1 MSNRVKSYIRRLNE
15 DTYKVYLAKFV
26 ELTGRKHLGRQLATN
41 SDNQVIEAKVDNLT
55 SKQKR
60 GLKEVALILF
70 SAIAV
75 FLFVALY
82 TYNASDPAWSHSTD
96 STVTVNASGKVG
108 AWFADISYFL
118 FGYLAYMFPAMML
131 YIGIRIFRKKPH
143 VGTPNRFQFLLT
155 STGLIISVV
164 CATGIAAMH
173 FHATVTEMPA
183 NSGGLLGTQV
193 SEILVNIFNPLG
205 ATLFMLA
212 LLLTGLN
219 LIGVSWLKLIDMTG
233 LIIVTS
239 LKKVREHFAEKKIAK
254 QAKQERQVSVEKEK
268 AIVAK
273 REAPKI
279 AKPEKK
285 KIEKGVRAMKESQIS
300 LFRDHDPGSGL
311 PPLSLLDLPVASTHK
326 ISEKDLEAMARLL
339 ELKLKEFNIRAQVV
353 EVFPGPV
360 ITRYELQPAA
370 GVKGSQV
377 SNLAKDLARS
387 LSVQS
392 VRVVDVIPGKSVIGV
407 EIPNQHRDM
416 VRLIEIL
423 QSKAYEKAKSP
434 LTLGLG
440 KDIGGNPMVADLA
453 KMPHLLVAGTTGSGK
468 SVAVNAMILSLLYNA
483 TAQKIRL
490 IMIDPKMLEL
500 SIYDGIPHLLTPVVT
515 DMKDAS
521 AALRWSV
528 AEMERRYKLMSALGV
543 RNLAGY
549 NRKVREAIDEGEPI
563 KDPLY
568 NPESTEPQEEIAEL
582 PHIVIIVDEL
592 ADMMMVVGKKVE
604 ELIARL
610 AQKARAS
617 GIHLILATQRPSVDV
632 LTGLI
637 KANIPTRIAFQVSS
651 KIDSRT
657 VIDQMGAEQLLG
669 HGDMLMLSPGAGLPT
684 RIHGAFV
691 DDHEVHK
698 VVDDLK
704 SRGAPDYNDAILN
717 GDEIEDIGMGASDS
731 GPVSD
736 DPEKDPLYDE
746 AVNIVIE
753 TRKASIS
760 GVQRRLKIGY
770 NRAARMVEAM
780 EAAGVV
786 SQPQTNGQREVLVP
800 NR

>member
-1 MSNRVKSYIRRLNE
+1 MSS
-15 DTYKVYLAKFV
+15 
-26 ELTGRKHLGRQLATN
+26 G
-41 SDNQVIEAKVDNLT
+41 DNQVIEGKIAGGADASQVNNLT

-60 GLKEVALILF
+60 GLREIALILF
-70 SAIAV
+70 SAIAF
-75 FLFVALY
+75 FLYVALY
-82 TYNASDPAWSHSTD
+82 TYNANDPAWSHSTD
-96 STVTVNASGKVG
+96 STITANSSGIVG
-108 AWFADISYFL
+108 AWFADISFFL
-118 FGYLAYMFPAMML
+118 FGYLAYLFPTMIL
-131 YIGIRIFRKKPH
+131 LIGINLYRSKKH
-143 VGTPNRFQFLLT
+143 DGIPNRFQIILNVV
-155 STGLIISVV
+155 GLIVSVA
-164 CATGIAAMH
+164 CATGVASMH
-173 FHATVTEMPA
+173 FHVSVTDMPA

-193 SEILVNIFNPLG
+193 SEILISIFNPLG
-205 ATLFMLA
+205 ATLFMLT
-212 LLLTGLN
+212 LLLVGIN
-219 LIGVSWLKLIDMTG
+219 LLGMSWLKLIDSTG
-233 LIIVTS
+233 ALLVGGW
-239 LKKVREHFAEKKIAK
+239 KKIREHFAERKIAK
-254 QAKQERQVSVEKEK
+254 EAVQERKVVVEKERTV
-268 AIVAK
+268 IAK
-273 REAPKI
+273 QDAPKI
-279 AKPEKK
+279 ATPPKK
-285 KIEKGVRAMKESQIS
+285 TIEKSVRALKEKQFT
-300 LFRDHDPGSGL
+300 LFRDNSVKSGL
-311 PPLSLLDLPVASTHK
+311 PSLSLLDAPTPSPYKVD
-326 ISEKDLEAMARLL
+326 EKDLQAMARLL
-339 ELKLKEFNIRAQVV
+339 EIKLKEFNIRAEVT
-353 EVFPGPV
+353 EVFPGPI
-360 ITRYELQPAA
+360 ITRYELLPAA

-377 SNLAKDLARS
+377 INLAKDLARS

-392 VRVVDVIPGKSVIGV
+392 VRVVDVIPGKAVIGV
-407 EIPNQHRDM
+407 EIPNVHRDM
-416 VRLIEIL
+416 VRLVEIL
-423 QSKAYEKAKSP
+423 QSKVYDKSKSM
-434 LTLGLG
+434 LKMGLG
-440 KDIGGNPMVADLA
+440 KDISGEPMIADLA

-483 TAQKIRL
+483 TAEKVRM

-521 AALRWSV
+521 SALRWCV

-543 RNLAGY
+543 RNLTGY
-549 NRKVREAIDEGEPI
+549 NKKVRDAIEDDDPI
-563 KDPLY
+563 KDPLH
-568 NPESTEPQEEIAEL
+568 NVESVEPQADLEEL
-582 PHIVIIVDEL
+582 PHVVIVVDEL

-617 GIHLILATQRPSVDV
+617 GMHLILATQRPSVDV

-657 VIDQMGAEQLLG
+657 IIDQMGAEALLG
-669 HGDMLMLSPGAGLPT
+669 HGDMLYVSPGAGLPI

-698 VVDDLK
+698 VVEFIKSQGEPNYLDD
-704 SRGAPDYNDAILN
+704 ILS
-717 GDEIEDIGMGASDS
+717 GDQIEDIGMGASDS

-746 AVNIVIE
+746 AVQIVIE
-753 TRKASIS
+753 TKKASIS

-786 SQPQTNGQREVLVP
+786 SQPNNSGLREVISP

>member
-1 MSNRVKSYIRRLNE
+1 M
-15 DTYKVYLAKFV
+15 
-26 ELTGRKHLGRQLATN
+26 GRQLTSSN
-41 SDNQVIEAKVDNLT
+41 DNQVIEGKVKVDNLT

-60 GLKEVALILF
+60 GLREVALILC

-82 TYNASDPAWSHSTD
+82 TYNANDPAWSHSTD
-96 STVTVNASGKVG
+96 STITVNASGKVG
-108 AWFADISYFL
+108 AWFADIAYFL
-118 FGYLAYMFPAMML
+118 FGYLAYLFPTMMFFL
-131 YIGIRIFRKKPH
+131 GFSLFRKKSH
-143 VGTPNRFQFLLT
+143 IGTPNRFQILLNIA
-155 STGLIISVV
+155 GLVITVV
-164 CATGIAAMH
+164 CATGVAAMH
-173 FHATVTEMPA
+173 FHATVTDMPA
-183 NSGGLLGTQV
+183 NSGGLLGSQISEMLV
-193 SEILVNIFNPLG
+193 SIFNPLG

-212 LLLTGLN
+212 LLLIGIN
-219 LIGVSWLKLIDMTG
+219 LLGISWLKLIDTTG
-233 LIIVTS
+233 MIIVGTW
-239 LKKVREHFAEKKIAK
+239 KKLRERAIEKKIAK
-254 QAKQERQVSVEKEK
+254 EAKQERKVIVEKEK
-268 AIVAK
+268 AVVAK

-279 AKPEKK
+279 ANPEKK
-285 KIEKGVRAMKESQIS
+285 RIEKSVRAMKESQMP
-300 LFRDHDPGSGL
+300 LFIDHDPASGL
-311 PPLSLLDLPVASTHK
+311 PPLSLLDLPTPSKHK
-326 ISEKDLEAMARLL
+326 IDEKDLEAMARLL

-360 ITRYELQPAA
+360 ITRYELLPAA
-370 GVKGSQV
+370 GVKGSQII
-377 SNLAKDLARS
+377 NLAKDLARS

-416 VRLIEIL
+416 VRLIEIF
-423 QSKAYEKAKSP
+423 QSKEYEKARSP

-468 SVAVNAMILSLLYNA
+468 SVAVNAMILSLLFNA
-483 TAQKIRL
+483 TAEKIRM

-521 AALRWSV
+521 SALRWSV

-549 NRKVREAIDEGEPI
+549 NKKVREAIDEGEPI

-568 NPESTEPQEEIAEL
+568 NVESIDPQEDLGEL
-582 PHIVIIVDEL
+582 PHIVIVVDEL

-617 GIHLILATQRPSVDV
+617 GMHLILATQRPSVDV

-657 VIDQMGAEQLLG
+657 VIDQMGAEALLG
-669 HGDMLMLSPGAGLPT
+669 HGDMLYLSPGAGLPT

-698 VVDDLK
+698 VVDDIK
-704 SRGAPDYNDAILN
+704 SRGEPDYLDAILS
-717 GDEIEDIGMGASDS
+717 GDQIDDIGMGASDS
-731 GPVSD
+731 GPISD

-746 AVNIVIE
+746 AVQIVIE
-753 TRKASIS
+753 TKKASIS

-786 SQPQTNGQREVLVP
+786 SQPLSNGLREVLAP
-800 NR
+800 NNR

>member
-1 MSNRVKSYIRRLNE
+1 M
-15 DTYKVYLAKFV
+15 
-26 ELTGRKHLGRQLATN
+26 GRQVARSN
-41 SDNQVIEAKVDNLT
+41 DEDVIDVKVDNLT
-55 SKQKR
+55 TKQKR
-60 GLKEVALILF
+60 GLREVVLILL
-70 SAIAV
+70 SAVAV

-96 STVTVNASGKVG
+96 ATVTVNASGKVG

-118 FGYLAYMFPAMML
+118 FGYLAYIFPAMALFAGISL
-131 YIGIRIFRKKPH
+131 YRKKTH
-143 VGTPNRFQFLLT
+143 LGTPNRFHFLLNFI
-155 STGLIISVV
+155 GLIITVV
-164 CATGIAAMH
+164 FATGIAAMH
-173 FHATVTEMPA
+173 FHAAQTDMPA
-183 NSGGLLGTQV
+183 NSGGVLGSLV
-193 SEILVNIFNPLG
+193 SEALISIFNPLG

-212 LLLTGLN
+212 LLLAGLN
-219 LIGVSWLKLIDMTG
+219 LLGVSWLKIIDTTG
-233 LIIVTS
+233 MVLVNGW
-239 LKKVREHFAEKKIAK
+239 KKFRERAAERKIAK
-254 QAKQERQVSVEKEK
+254 QAKQERKVVVEKEK
-268 AIVAK
+268 AIIAK
-273 REAPKI
+273 RETPKI
-279 AKPEKK
+279 AKPGKK
-285 KIEKGVRAMKESQIS
+285 KIEKGVRAMKEKQIP
-300 LFRDHDPGSGL
+300 LFREHDPKSGL
-311 PPLSLLDLPVASTHK
+311 PALSLLDLPVESTHK

-360 ITRYELQPAA
+360 ITRYELLPAA
-370 GVKGSQV
+370 GVKGAQV
-377 SNLAKDLARS
+377 INLAKDLARS

-423 QSKAYEKAKSP
+423 QSKEYEKAKSP

-440 KDIGGNPMVADLA
+440 KDIGGYPVVADLA

-483 TAQKIRL
+483 TAEKIRM

-521 AALRWSV
+521 AALRWCV

-549 NRKVREAIDEGEPI
+549 NKKVREAIDEGEPL

-568 NPESTEPQEEIAEL
+568 IPESTEPQEELGEL
-582 PHIVIIVDEL
+582 PFIVIIVDEL

-617 GIHLILATQRPSVDV
+617 GMHLILATQRPSVDV

-669 HGDMLMLSPGAGLPT
+669 HGDMLYLSPGAGLPV

-691 DDHEVHK
+691 DDHEVHA
-698 VVDDLK
+698 VVEDLK
-704 SRGAPDYNDAILN
+704 SRGEPDYNDAILA
-717 GDEIEDIGMGASDS
+717 GDEIEDIGMGASDA
-731 GPVSD
+731 GPTSD

-746 AVNIVIE
+746 AVEVVIDS
-753 TRKASIS
+753 RKASIS
-760 GVQRRLKIGY
+760 NVQRRLKIGY

-780 EAAGVV
+780 EAAGIV
-786 SQPQTNGQREVLVP
+786 SAQQNNGQREVLVP
-800 NR
+800 KR

>member
-1 MSNRVKSYIRRLNE
+1 MGRRLASNT
-15 DTYKVYLAKFV
+15 DKQVSKSLDDIVDV
-26 ELTGRKHLGRQLATN
+26 EVTVDALTN
-41 SDNQVIEAKVDNLT
+41 
-55 SKQKR
+55 KQKR
-60 GLKEVALILF
+60 GLREIALILF
-70 SAIAV
+70 STVSV

-82 TYNASDPAWSHSTD
+82 TYNANDPAWSHSTD
-96 STVTVNASGKVG
+96 STITVNAGGKVG
-108 AWFADISYFL
+108 AWFADIAYFL
-118 FGYLAYMFPAMML
+118 FGHLAYLFPVIIL
-131 YIGIRIFRKKPH
+131 LIGINLFRSKKH
-143 VGTPNRFQFLLT
+143 IGAPNQFHFLLVT
-155 STGLIISVV
+155 LGYILSVSS
-164 CATGIAAMH
+164 AAGITAMK
-173 FHATVTEMPA
+173 FHSAVTDLPA
-183 NSGGLLGTQV
+183 NSGGLLGAQV
-193 SEILVNIFNPLG
+193 SHVLIDIFNPLG

-219 LIGVSWLKLIDMTG
+219 LLGVSWLRIIDTTG
-233 LIIVTS
+233 MVLVAGWKKIQARS
-239 LKKVREHFAEKKIAK
+239 LARKIAK
-254 QAKQERQVSVEKEK
+254 EETEKTKIEEQAKIEKERSIISIPDAPLAVK
-268 AIVAK
+268 TEPVK
-273 REAPKI
+273 DAPKI
-279 AKPEKK
+279 AKPNKKAAEKN
-285 KIEKGVRAMKESQIS
+285 IRAMKESQIS
-300 LFRDHDPGSGL
+300 LFRDHDNESGL
-311 PPLSLLDLPVASTHK
+311 PPLSLLDLPTPSKHK
-326 ISEKDLEAMARLL
+326 IAEEDLQAMARLL
-339 ELKLKEFNIRAQVV
+339 EVKLKEFNIIAKVT

-360 ITRYELQPAA
+360 ITRYELLPAA
-370 GVKGSQV
+370 GVKSSQV
-377 SNLAKDLARS
+377 VNLAKDLARS

-407 EIPNQHRDM
+407 EIPNEHRDM
-416 VRLIEIL
+416 VRLLEIF
-423 QSKAYEKAKSP
+423 QSKEYENAKSP
-434 LTLGLG
+434 LTIGLG

-483 TAQKIRL
+483 TAEKIRM

-515 DMKDAS
+515 DMKDAAS
-521 AALRWSV
+521 ALRWCV

-549 NRKVREAIDEGEPI
+549 NRKVREAIDDGDPI
-563 KDPLY
+563 RDPLHDV
-568 NPESTEPQEEIAEL
+568 ESTEPQADLAEL

-617 GIHLILATQRPSVDV
+617 GMHLILATQRPSVDV

-637 KANIPTRIAFQVSS
+637 KANIPTRISFQVSS

-657 VIDQMGAEQLLG
+657 IIDQMGAEQLLG
-669 HGDMLMLSPGAGLPT
+669 HGDMLHLSPGAGMPT

-698 VVDDLK
+698 VVEDIK
-704 SRGAPDYNDAILN
+704 SRGAPDYLEDILT
-717 GDEIEDIGMGASDS
+717 GDQIEDIGMGASDS
-731 GPVSD
+731 GPMSD

-746 AVNIVIE
+746 AVAIVLD
-753 TRKASIS
+753 TKKASIS

-770 NRAARMVEAM
+770 NRAARLVEAM
-780 EAAGVV
+780 EAAGLV
-786 SQPQTNGQREVLVP
+786 SQPQSNGLREVIAQ

>member
-1 MSNRVKSYIRRLNE
+1 MARQAAGNNE
-15 DTYKVYLAKFV
+15 
-26 ELTGRKHLGRQLATN
+26 
-41 SDNQVIEAKVDNLT
+41 NQVIEGNVTADNLT

-60 GLKEVALILF
+60 GLREIALILF
-70 SAIAV
+70 SAVAV

-108 AWFADISYFL
+108 AWFADIAYFL
-118 FGYLAYMFPAMML
+118 FGYLAYLLPAGILFWGVNL
-131 YIGIRIFRKKPH
+131 YRAKKH
-143 VGTPNRFQFLLT
+143 VGTPNRFHFVLIII
-155 STGLIISVV
+155 GLILSITF
-164 CATGIAAMH
+164 ATGIAAMH
-173 FHATVTEMPA
+173 FHSLSTDMPA
-183 NSGGLLGTQV
+183 NSGGILGSQV
-193 SEILVNIFNPLG
+193 SAALIGVFNPLG
-205 ATLFMLA
+205 ATLFMLT
-212 LLLTGLN
+212 LLLVGIN
-219 LIGVSWLKLIDMTG
+219 LLGMSWLKLIDITG
-233 LIIVTS
+233 LILVAGW
-239 LKKVREHFAEKKIAK
+239 KKLRSRAAEKKIAK
-254 QAKQERQVSVEKEK
+254 AAKQERKVVVEKEN
-268 AIVAK
+268 AIIAK
-273 REAPKI
+273 QDAPKI
-279 AKPEKK
+279 ASQTKK
-285 KIEKGVRAMKESQIS
+285 KIEKGARAMKESQIS
-300 LFRDHDPGSGL
+300 LFVDHDPSSGL
-311 PPLSLLDLPVASTHK
+311 PPLSLLDIPTPSKHK
-326 ISEKDLEAMARLL
+326 IDEKDLQAMARLL

-360 ITRYELQPAA
+360 ITRYELLPAA
-370 GVKGSQV
+370 GVKGSQII
-377 SNLAKDLARS
+377 NLAKDLARS

-416 VRLIEIL
+416 VRLIEIF
-423 QSKAYEKAKSP
+423 QSKQYEKAKSP

-440 KDIGGNPMVADLA
+440 KDIGGYPMVADLA

-468 SVAVNAMILSLLYNA
+468 SVAVNAMILSLLFNA
-483 TAQKIRL
+483 TAEKIRM

-500 SIYDGIPHLLTPVVT
+500 SVYDGIPHLLTPVVT

-521 AALRWSV
+521 SALRWCV

-549 NRKVREAIDEGEPI
+549 NRKVRDAIDAGEPI

-568 NPESTEPQEEIAEL
+568 NVESIDPQEELTEL

-617 GIHLILATQRPSVDV
+617 GMHLILATQRPSVDV

-657 VIDQMGAEQLLG
+657 VIDQMGAEALLG
-669 HGDMLMLSPGAGLPT
+669 HGDMLYLSPGAGLPT

-698 VVDDLK
+698 VVEDIK
-704 SRGAPDYNDAILN
+704 SRGEPDYI
-717 GDEIEDIGMGASDS
+717 DEILSGDQIDDIGMGASDS

-746 AVNIVIE
+746 AVAIVLE
-753 TRKASIS
+753 TKKASIS

-770 NRAARMVEAM
+770 NRAARMIEAM
-780 EAAGVV
+780 EAAGIV
-786 SQPQTNGQREVLVP
+786 SQPQSNGLREVLVP

>member
-1 MSNRVKSYIRRLNE
+1 MARQVASNN
-15 DTYKVYLAKFV
+15 
-26 ELTGRKHLGRQLATN
+26 
-41 SDNQVIEAKVDNLT
+41 DNPVIEGKIDNLT

-70 SAIAV
+70 SAVAF
-75 FLFVALY
+75 FLFIALY
-82 TYNASDPAWSHSTD
+82 TYNANDPAWSHSTD
-96 STVTVNASGKVG
+96 SNITLNSSGKVG

-118 FGYLAYMFPAMML
+118 FGYMAYLFPMLALM
-131 YIGIRIFRKKPH
+131 IGIKIFRKGKH
-143 VGTPNRFQFLLT
+143 RGAPNRFQVLLNVF
-155 STGLIISVV
+155 GLFVSIISS
-164 CATGIAAMH
+164 TGIAAMH
-173 FHATVTEMPA
+173 FHQAVTDMPA
-183 NSGGLLGTQV
+183 NSGGLLGSQV
-193 SEILVNIFNPLG
+193 SELLIGVFNPLG
-205 ATLFMLA
+205 ATLTMLA
-212 LLLTGLN
+212 LLLIGLN
-219 LIGVSWLKLIDMTG
+219 LLGVSWLRIIDG
-233 LIIVTS
+233 VGSIVVNGWSTFRS
-239 LKKVREHFAEKKIAK
+239 RSAENKMAKK
-254 QAKQERQVSVEKEK
+254 AKQERAEAVSVEK
-268 AIVAK
+268 AYVAK
-273 REAPKI
+273 KEAPKI
-279 AKPEKK
+279 ASASKK

-300 LFRDHDPGSGL
+300 LFKEHDTNSGL
-311 PPLSLLDLPVASTHK
+311 PALSLLDKPTKSPHK

-360 ITRYELQPAA
+360 ITRYELLPAA
-370 GVKGSQV
+370 GVKGAQV
-377 SNLAKDLARS
+377 INLAKDLARS

-423 QSKAYEKAKSP
+423 QSKEYEKAKSP

-440 KDIGGNPMVADLA
+440 KDIGGYPMVADLA

-483 TAQKIRL
+483 TAEKVRM

-500 SIYDGIPHLLTPVVT
+500 SVYDGISHLLTPVVT

-521 AALRWSV
+521 SALRWSV

-549 NRKVREAIDEGEPI
+549 NRKVREAIDEGDPI

-568 NPESTEPQEEIAEL
+568 NVESTEPQEELKEL
-582 PHIVIIVDEL
+582 PHIVIVVDEL

-617 GIHLILATQRPSVDV
+617 GMHLILATQRPSVDV

-651 KIDSRT
+651 KVDSRT

-669 HGDMLMLSPGAGLPT
+669 HGDMLYLSPGAGLPT

-691 DDHEVHK
+691 DDHEVHA
-698 VVDDLK
+698 VVEDIKAKGD
-704 SRGAPDYNDAILN
+704 PDYLDDILS
-717 GDEIEDIGMGASDS
+717 GDQIEDIGMGASDS

-753 TRKASIS
+753 TKKASIS

-786 SQPQTNGQREVLVP
+786 SPPQTNGQREVLVP